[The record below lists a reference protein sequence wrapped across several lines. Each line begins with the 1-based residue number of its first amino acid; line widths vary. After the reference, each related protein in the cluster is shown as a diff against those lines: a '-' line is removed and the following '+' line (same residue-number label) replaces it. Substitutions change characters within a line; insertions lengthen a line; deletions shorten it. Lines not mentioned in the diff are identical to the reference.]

1 MASTGL
7 ERKAHRP
14 LGSEHPGQSRGMDI
28 ARTILATS
36 LDRRKADRTTVKC
49 GVRSVFLGGDGATT
63 GHTLR
68 EGQKV
73 NGSGHQAGNLGMDI
87 GPDSA

>member
-14 LGSEHPGQSRGMDI
+14 PRSEHPGQSRGMDI

-36 LDRRKADRTTVKC
+36 LDRRKADRATVKC

-63 GHTLR
+63 GQTLR
-68 EGQKV
+68 EGQRV
-73 NGSGHQAGNLGMDI
+73 NVPGHQAGNLGRDI